1 MLRALRL
8 PLLHAR
14 HLLPGHR
21 QETLRL
27 QRAEPPTEAG
37 AGARE
42 TEGCQPPNNTLQY
55 TYIAL
60 YITYSF
66 FCAGRCLEGGC
77 QVQRPRGKVWSPL
90 QGSRLGH

>member
-42 TEGCQPPNNTLQY
+42 TEG
-55 TYIAL
+55 
-60 YITYSF
+60 
-66 FCAGRCLEGGC
+66 
-77 QVQRPRGKVWSPL
+77 
-90 QGSRLGH
+90 